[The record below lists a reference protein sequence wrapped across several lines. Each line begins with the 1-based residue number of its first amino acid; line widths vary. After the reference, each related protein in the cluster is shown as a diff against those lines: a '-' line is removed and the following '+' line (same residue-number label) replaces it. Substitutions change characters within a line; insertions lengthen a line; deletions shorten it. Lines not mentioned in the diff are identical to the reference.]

1 MSSSQNPPKD
11 SNLAAGSDPVEFE
24 RTLQAVERSL
34 QDLKDRYTQVQQDQ
48 TRQSELQQ
56 RLDQVRSAKSV
67 QTPELQADLQ
77 TIQQQLSELEMA
89 LESRLFSWDGLR
101 EVFWQAVRFG
111 GLGVILGWSLAF
123 YTLNHPDPRSVPP
136 TPVQAK

>member
-1 MSSSQNPPKD
+1 MSSSQNPQKD
-11 SNLAAGSDPVEFE
+11 SNLAAGSDSVEFE
-24 RTLQAVERSL
+24 HTLQAVERSL

-56 RLDQVRSAKSV
+56 RLDQVRSAK
-67 QTPELQADLQ
+67 TPELQAELQ
-77 TIQQQLSELEMA
+77 TLQQQLSELEIA

-101 EVFWQAVRFG
+101 EAFWQAVRFG

-123 YTLNHPDPRSVPP
+123 YTLNHPDPRSLPP
-136 TPVQAK
+136 TPAQTK